1 MEWNDEQSLKL
12 IQLYKDH
19 PILWDSTCSQY
30 KLGKKKIENW
40 REIATELN
48 TNAVE
53 AKKKIENL
61 LASYR
66 RERNREVRPSGAGS
80 DEIYH
85 SKWFAF
91 QAMQFLNDKFKPRPT
106 KDTTDSLVSTY

>member
-1 MEWNDEQSLKL
+1 MRRIKTWVRTSMYQERFTNLSIVHMEKDVTKNMDTELFLIIIKILNNMEWNDEQSLKL

-19 PILWDSTCSQY
+19 PILWDPTCSQY

-53 AKKKIENL
+53 AKKKIE
-61 LASYR
+61 
-66 RERNREVRPSGAGS
+66 
-80 DEIYH
+80 
-85 SKWFAF
+85 
-91 QAMQFLNDKFKPRPT
+91 
-106 KDTTDSLVSTY
+106 STCILS

>member
-12 IQLYKDH
+12 KQLYKDH
-19 PILWDSTCSQY
+19 PILWDPTCSQY
-30 KLGKKKIENW
+30 KLGKKKIEYW

-53 AKKKIENL
+53 AKKKMDSL

-66 RERNREVRPSGAGS
+66 RERNREVKPSGAGS
-80 DEIYH
+80 DKIYH
-85 SKWFAF
+85 SNGLHFNRCNF
-91 QAMQFLNDKFKPRPT
+91 
-106 KDTTDSLVSTY
+106 